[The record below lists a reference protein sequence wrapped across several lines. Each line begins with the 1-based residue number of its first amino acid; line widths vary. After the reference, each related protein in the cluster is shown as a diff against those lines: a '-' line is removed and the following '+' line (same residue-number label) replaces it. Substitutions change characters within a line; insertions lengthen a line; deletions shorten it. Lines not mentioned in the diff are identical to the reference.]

1 MLFSKRPVFRLMG
14 AALIGG
20 TMFMSPA
27 GAQTDTPS
35 DLLFVLDSSNSMWG
49 QIDGTAKAEIAR
61 SAFEGF
67 VAGLPDGTRAGVM
80 AYGHRRKADC
90 GDVETLVPV
99 SELDRS
105 KLVQSVKAL
114 TPRGKTPITE
124 TLRQAAELLAQND
137 RPGRLILIS
146 DGIETCGGDPCA
158 LAEALAKSGVDFKA
172 HVIGFDIASKA
183 DQAKIACIAHLT
195 GGTYWNAKD
204 ADGLTEA
211 LKESVAAVEEKAPLP
226 VTVLTA
232 ADKES
237 GQPVSGPVQWTVA
250 TVDDET
256 VVASGMTGGS
266 VEVELEPGS
275 YVVSAELGEKAGGAS
290 LEVSDKGGQQ
300 TVLLDGNLPEARVTP
315 ASPEAP
321 ATSLLEVAFEG
332 PGLDGDF
339 LRVVTPDGNRLERDL
354 WVYVRDGNP
363 AKLALPTQPGD
374 YEIVYVWADS
384 GERVLA
390 KAPIKVTEVQAI
402 LTYAP
407 EVAAGQPV
415 EIAFEGP
422 NGPEDWIG
430 IVPKDGTVD
439 DYQGRWKGTADG
451 SPVTLQ
457 APSEAGTYDV
467 IYVTGID
474 QTILTR
480 QPLTVGES
488 AATLQADSTVE
499 AAGRLNVTWSGPKAP
514 DDWIGIAPV
523 GSDPSAYVTYERPDG
538 DSVSIIAPLAR
549 GDYEL
554 RYILSTSDGSKI
566 LASQPLKIT
575 DPKVTLEGP
584 SEVPAASYVSVKASG
599 PANSS
604 NFIGFAEPSQDAWST
619 APGAWEIADNI
630 SNGVVE
636 VRTPEEPGTYELRFV
651 LSAGDAEIVARQ
663 TVTVK

>member
-1 MLFSKRPVFRLMG
+1 
-14 AALIGG
+14 
-20 TMFMSPA
+20 MSA
-27 GAQTDTPS
+27 SAQTDAPS

-67 VAGLPDGTRAGVM
+67 VADLPDGTMAGVM

-99 SELDRS
+99 SELDRA

-195 GGTYWNAKD
+195 GGTYWNARD
-204 ADGLTEA
+204 ADGLAEA
-211 LKESVAAVEEKAPLP
+211 LKESVAAVKEKAPLP

-232 ADKES
+232 SDKES
-237 GQPVSGPVQWTVA
+237 GQPVTGPVQWTIA
-250 TVDDET
+250 SADDET
-256 VVASGMTGGS
+256 VVASGMTGGK
-266 VEVELEPGS
+266 VEVELDPGS
-275 YVVSAELGEKAGGAS
+275 YVVSAELGEKAGGAT

-300 TVLLDGNLPEARVTP
+300 TVLLDGNLPEASVRP
-315 ASPEAP
+315 ASNEAP

-332 PGLDGDF
+332 PGLEGDF

-354 WVYVRDGNP
+354 WTYVRDGNP

-374 YEIVYVWADS
+374 YEVVYVWTEG

-390 KAPIKVTEVQAI
+390 KAAVKVTEVEAT

-407 EVAAGQPV
+407 EVAAGKPV

-430 IVPKDGTVD
+430 VIPKDGTVD
-439 DYQGRWKGTADG
+439 EYQGRWAGTVDG
-451 SPVTLQ
+451 SPVTIQ
-457 APSEAGTYDV
+457 APSEAGNYEV

-480 QPLTVGES
+480 KPLTVGES
-488 AATLQADSTVE
+488 AATLQADSAVE
-499 AAGRLNVTWSGPKAP
+499 ASARLKVTWSGPKGA

-523 GSDPSAYVTYERPDG
+523 GSDVSAYVTYERPDG
-538 DSVSIIAPLAR
+538 DSVLMIAPLTR
-549 GDYEL
+549 GNYEL

-566 LASQPLKIT
+566 LASKPLQIT
-575 DPKVTLEGP
+575 DPEVTLEGP
-584 SEVPAASYVSVKASG
+584 SEVPAATYISVKASG

-604 NFIGFAEPSQDAWST
+604 NFIGFAEPSQDAWGT

-630 SNGVVE
+630 SNGVVQ

-651 LSAGDAEIVARQ
+651 LSAGDAEIAARQ